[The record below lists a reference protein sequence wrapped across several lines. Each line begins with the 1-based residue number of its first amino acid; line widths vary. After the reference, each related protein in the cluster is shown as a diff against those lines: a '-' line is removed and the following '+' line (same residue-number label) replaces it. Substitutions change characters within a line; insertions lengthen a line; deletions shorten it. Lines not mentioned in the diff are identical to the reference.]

1 MLATTT
7 ATYAGVK
14 MYRMYVEKQGDYS
27 VKTGI
32 TSENKLADLPAQ
44 IHDIDFK
51 TGYIPE
57 GGMKWAD
64 ESHLEYPAKQT
75 HGWIQSC
82 VRTSGQRRDLNQALE
97 NKNVVESEEYKH
109 LVI

>member
-1 MLATTT
+1 
-7 ATYAGVK
+7 
-14 MYRMYVEKQGDYS
+14 MYVEKQGDYS

-57 GGMKWAD
+57 GMKWAD
-64 ESHLEYPAKQT
+64 ESHLEYGTGNATVSQ
-75 HGWIQSC
+75 IYN
-82 VRTSGQRRDLNQALE
+82 TSFLL
-97 NKNVVESEEYKH
+97 KTPST
-109 LVI
+109 LML